1 MNEPWHILG
10 AGSLGCLWAARLQ
23 QHVDTRLILR
33 NKAQL
38 KAFQKH
44 ASIQLFD
51 SPLAAEPSVHEVKAE
66 LATAKEPITK
76 LLLCTKAYDA
86 LDAIKSV
93 AHRFTAQTQIVLLQ
107 NGVASQAAIAQL
119 LPKVRLI
126 ACATTE
132 GAYLK
137 EPYAVVWAGHGLTRL
152 GDFGQPKAQPEWLQE
167 WQTAGIQYEWTD
179 DIETTL
185 WRKLAINCI
194 VNSLTA
200 LNECSN
206 GELTRP
212 QNMVNL
218 LAYDLQDLMIAAK
231 QPQAAADLHK
241 VVWQV
246 IHDTARN
253 QSSMLQ
259 DIKRGNR
266 TEMQYMIGYAYEKAK
281 QLDVEMPVVRKIY
294 QQLCEKLDSLGLP
307 VN

>member
-66 LATAKEPITK
+66 LASAKDTITK
-76 LLLCTKAYDA
+76 LVLCTKAYDA
-86 LDAIKSV
+86 LDAVKSV
-93 AHRFTAQTQIVLLQ
+93 AHRFTDKTQIVLLQ
-107 NGVASQAAIAQL
+107 NGVGSQQAIQQVF
-119 LPKVRLI
+119 PNIRLI

-137 EPYAVVWAGHGLTRL
+137 EPFSVIWAGHGVTRL
-152 GDFGQPKAQPEWLQE
+152 GDFGQPKAEPQWLEEWK
-167 WQTAGIQYEWTD
+167 TAGFNYDWTD

-185 WRKLAINCI
+185 WRKLGVNCI
-194 VNSLTA
+194 INSLTA
-200 LNECSN
+200 LHECSN

-231 QPQAAADLHK
+231 QPKAAAGLHNL
-241 VVWQV
+241 VWQV
-246 IHDTARN
+246 IEDTSRN

-259 DIKRGNR
+259 DIKRGRR

-294 QQLCEKLDSLGLP
+294 QQLCEKIDSLGLP